1 MGAVTE
7 KFEALFQDT
16 LANTPD
22 PMRMLSMEG
31 EITSI
36 GGTDA
41 RRVLRVTLP
50 DGRLAVLKQYEQA
63 QAARL
68 RAEKDVLSSVHCKG
82 VPRLLAYAEDDEWV
96 YLLRDYIDGFNL
108 EELLT
113 LRGTLPVAEIL
124 DIGIQL
130 CDVLTCLHTAQPK
143 IIHRDIKP
151 QNIIYTAEKQAV
163 LIDFDIARKYDE
175 QATHD
180 TEYLGTRTTAPPEQ
194 FGFGQ
199 TDERSDL
206 YALGVVLVY
215 LYTGD
220 YRVQSLGD
228 MPRELARICKCCT
241 DFSPANRYASAA
253 LLKRQ
258 LLRAKRAGSRRAARA
273 IAAVACALLLL
284 LCGYLLGRNQWFRAE
299 SPYALTQLSAD
310 AVVAFQSPEI
320 EACVRQQLGKT
331 EREDVVF
338 SDLAAITEIHMY
350 GALGFDT
357 PRTVEYVGDRC
368 FVDGVLMHN
377 GTVSDL
383 SDLALMP
390 NLRCITFYRN
400 QIKDISVL
408 GALTKLEEVVL
419 SENPIEEISSLRYL
433 PYLNT
438 LNLADTNVNDITP
451 LRDCKRLRFVDLH
464 RIPCEDFSPL
474 RGFHY
479 LETLNVFGCDASA
492 VRNAIDG
499 NIVDNL
505 WLDFCNLKDVEVFQ
519 HAESIRELHAKYN
532 SIVTLEGIQRLTT
545 LEYVDVA
552 FNPIEDLS
560 PLLALPR
567 LTAVNLSRDMLAA
580 WQEIE
585 EQANFRVQW
594 QEPVV

>member
-1 MGAVTE
+1 M
-7 KFEALFQDT
+7 
-16 LANTPD
+16 
-22 PMRMLSMEG
+22 
-31 EITSI
+31 
-36 GGTDA
+36 
-41 RRVLRVTLP
+41 
-50 DGRLAVLKQYEQA
+50 
-63 QAARL
+63 
-68 RAEKDVLSSVHCKG
+68 
-82 VPRLLAYAEDDEWV
+82 
-96 YLLRDYIDGFNL
+96 
-108 EELLT
+108 
-113 LRGTLPVAEIL
+113 
-124 DIGIQL
+124 
-130 CDVLTCLHTAQPK
+130 
-143 IIHRDIKP
+143 
-151 QNIIYTAEKQAV
+151 
-163 LIDFDIARKYDE
+163 
-175 QATHD
+175 
-180 TEYLGTRTTAPPEQ
+180 
-194 FGFGQ
+194 
-199 TDERSDL
+199 
-206 YALGVVLVY
+206 
-215 LYTGD
+215 
-220 YRVQSLGD
+220 
-228 MPRELARICKCCT
+228 
-241 DFSPANRYASAA
+241 
-253 LLKRQ
+253 
-258 LLRAKRAGSRRAARA
+258 
-273 IAAVACALLLL
+273 
-284 LCGYLLGRNQWFRAE
+284 
-299 SPYALTQLSAD
+299 
-310 AVVAFQSPEI
+310 
-320 EACVRQQLGKT
+320 
-331 EREDVVF
+331 
-338 SDLAAITEIHMY
+338 
-350 GALGFDT
+350 
-357 PRTVEYVGDRC
+357 
-368 FVDGVLMHN
+368 
-377 GTVSDL
+377 
-383 SDLALMP
+383 
-390 NLRCITFYRN
+390 
-400 QIKDISVL
+400 L